1 MIKHFFSLLI
11 LTIFFGCSPIKKINS
26 NVISGEF
33 DKAINKTISEL
44 KKTKNKKKI
53 IQYES
58 ILLDIYNRSVISSK
72 DIIGSSSNISTN
84 LSNSADLRFSEN

>member
-11 LTIFFGCSPIKKINS
+11 LTIFLGCSPIKKINS

-44 KKTKNKKKI
+44 KKTKNKNKKKK
-53 IQYES
+53 S
-58 ILLDIYNRSVISSK
+58 TPGWLDDHCGEVKMSPNPCIYLKIMYY
-72 DIIGSSSNISTN
+72 
-84 LSNSADLRFSEN
+84 LSY

>member
-1 MIKHFFSLLI
+1 MI

-44 KKTKNKKKI
+44 KKTKNKTK
-53 IQYES
+53 
-58 ILLDIYNRSVISSK
+58 
-72 DIIGSSSNISTN
+72 
-84 LSNSADLRFSEN
+84 